1 METYIYLYFL
11 PKPSYQKSKG
21 EQGEHLTLQGGTEGE
36 RGPER
41 TRSVTR
47 WKRDWQVEK
56 QGKQGRGQVRV
67 LNGTVPFPQPMIV
80 NLPVPVV
87 GLRAGVGATV

>member
-11 PKPSYQKSKG
+11 PKPSYQKRKG

-36 RGPER
+36 RGLER

-47 WKRDWQVEK
+47 WKRDWQVEE
-56 QGKQGRGQVRV
+56 QDLLESLLSQQRRV
-67 LNGTVPFPQPMIV
+67 P
-80 NLPVPVV
+80 
-87 GLRAGVGATV
+87 AKGAPEDNAQ